1 VARAEAFRARRP
13 YARLNP
19 STFSISIMPEIPRL
33 LDQLRRAFD
42 GEPWS
47 GPSLLTN
54 LEGVTAAQAGQYPI
68 DNAHSIWEIVVHV
81 AGWSEVVRR
90 RIAENQPLQPGDA
103 EDWPP
108 QSEHLTDANWQ
119 ASLATLRTAHE
130 QLLELVETL
139 PDEALDRTIGATFE
153 PPQGDSYT
161 AYQMLHGVAQHY
173 LYHAG
178 QLVLLRKL
186 LA

>member
-1 VARAEAFRARRP
+1 
-13 YARLNP
+13 
-19 STFSISIMPEIPRL
+19 MPEIPRL

-42 GEPWS
+42 GEPWC
-47 GPSLLTN
+47 GPSLMTN
-54 LEGVTAAQAGQYPI
+54 LKGVTATQAAQYPI
-68 DNAHSIWEIVVHV
+68 ENAHSIWEIVVHV

-90 RIAENQPLQPGDA
+90 RIAENQPLQAGDA

-108 QSEHLTDANWQ
+108 QPEQLTEANWQ
-119 ASLATLRTAHE
+119 AARATLHTAHE
-130 QLLELVETL
+130 QLLAFVATL
-139 PDEALDRTIGATFE
+139 PEAELDRTIGATFE

-178 QLVLLRKL
+178 QVVLLRKRL
-186 LA
+186 Q